1 MSRSHIKKTNFKF
14 HHIHLDE
21 NLVFAFAHMNW
32 KRLGTEA
39 SVHHLGAHLPLTE
52 RMGVSEMDKNWLF
65 TVCHEHIQITEFL
78 H

>member
-1 MSRSHIKKTNFKF
+1 MSRFHKKQTNFKF

-52 RMGVSEMDKNWLF
+52 
-65 TVCHEHIQITEFL
+65 
-78 H
+78 